1 MSKRRLGFL
10 VLAIAVCVAF
20 PAMANDKEEAK
31 SLFES
36 GLKLMKL
43 EDFTAATANFERSTA
58 LFPTQNSLFNL
69 ANCYQAMRRY
79 GDALATLERLD
90 HDFGKTL
97 KPEIKSAAARR
108 EAEIR
113 SITARLT
120 IQIEPIDASLT
131 VDGKDTGTGSLR
143 GPLVLAPGE
152 HVMEATKPGYQ
163 PQRRVIQLVSEKAQ
177 TERFGLEAAR
187 GPTSISGTTPAP
199 AQTSPVVVSKAP
211 DVSPETDQAPKPGS
225 HTLRVVT
232 WSALA
237 GSLAAGAVAG
247 TFWLIASGHYSDF
260 QKYNTGDPTLVQKRD
275 AARSDVQSASHV
287 AIGCGIAAAALAI
300 TAGVTYWLGQDREQ
314 DAGKRAT
321 VSVSPF
327 GLTATF

>member
-1 MSKRRLGFL
+1 MNNRRLGFL
-10 VLAIAVCVAF
+10 VLAIVVCVAF
-20 PAMANDKEEAK
+20 PAVANDKEEAK

-177 TERFGLEAAR
+177 TELFGLEVAR
-187 GPTSISGTTPAP
+187 SPTSIPGTAP
-199 AQTSPVVVSKAP
+199 AQAPAVVVTKAP
-211 DVSPETDQAPKPGS
+211 YVSPEIDQAPKPRS
-225 HTLRVVT
+225 HTLKVVT

-237 GSLAAGAVAG
+237 GSVAAGAVAG

-327 GLTATF
+327 GLTAAF